1 MFLHMNITFSRG
13 VRLLRAHHA
22 GMKIVMRK
30 FVYMMIVIREF
41 VYMMIVMME
50 LIIQI
55 NSSFHLCVHD
65 DRDERVSKNYIS

>member
-1 MFLHMNITFSRG
+1 M
-13 VRLLRAHHA
+13 
-22 GMKIVMRK
+22 MRK